1 MNEGGMSAGMSNLG
15 TAQMKNYNISM
26 KRLAAWE
33 MVLLSKARL
42 MERRSSFSFRGMIFS
57 SWASSSFLM
66 YCFETQMMPIFF
78 FANSISRSRE
88 ASSNFGRSSTLCLR
102 RVASRNFLEWL
113 DFSSKRVRYFVR
125 SESFVIF
132 VQSKS
137 LLHTK

>member
-1 MNEGGMSAGMSNLG
+1 
-15 TAQMKNYNISM
+15 
-26 KRLAAWE
+26 
-33 MVLLSKARL
+33 
-42 MERRSSFSFRGMIFS
+42 MERGSSFSLSSIIFS
-57 SWASSSFLM
+57 SLFSSSFVM
-66 YCFETQMMPIFF
+66 YCFETQIIPMFF
-78 FANSISRSRE
+78 LANSMSRSRE

-137 LLHTK
+137 LLQTK